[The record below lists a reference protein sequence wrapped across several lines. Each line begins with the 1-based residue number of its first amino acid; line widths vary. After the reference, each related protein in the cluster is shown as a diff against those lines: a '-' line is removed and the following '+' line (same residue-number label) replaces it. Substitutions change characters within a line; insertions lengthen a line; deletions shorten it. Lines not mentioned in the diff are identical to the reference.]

1 VTYYLVENFN
11 KGLDLRRSREVAPP
25 GSLRVLR
32 NAFVNEGGEIEKR
45 KAFVKNDTL
54 TAYGQE
60 PDFKGKI
67 VGPMPVPA
75 YTNTVFF
82 RHHSTTAVS
91 TSGFTAGDGLAGTS
105 YAKYT
110 EDGSGLA
117 AFRFWAM
124 RHYNSS
130 YSFASPVMPHNASV
144 HEFGAA
150 AYEDKAEADFAGQ
163 VYAVDSTYDPTVKNN
178 WNTIHLQ
185 QYMLDGTGEPY
196 DFDTSSGLTG
206 RGPQMTLKVKSYT
219 IDDDILYSSAVG
231 DPLDFTNAG
240 SGALKI
246 SSQGMS
252 IGRAMMLA
260 SYFQQLAIFGV
271 RGVQF
276 YEVDPNFDQ
285 TQYLRTVATSLF
297 APRSVVGYADGD
309 LIYLAR
315 TGIRSLQA
323 RDSSNLA
330 ITTDVGSPIDR
341 LIRDEILYDPDV
353 TEAVNGTE
361 YPIADFYSLAKGIIY
376 PMTGEYWLFLKD
388 KVYVLSRHVGA
399 DVLAWS
405 QYELPEPAQANVNST
420 VGTVKSQWCADA
432 CQIGDTV
439 TYRNFAD
446 EMFVYGGASGEEYDT
461 TEAEVVTPFMDMERP
476 GHNKYFTGLD
486 LVCEGRWE
494 VEIALDPVADGE
506 DIVWRKVAEIDGRT
520 RQQFRVPIQAQATQI
535 AIRLTT
541 TSARRARLSQ
551 IGIYYEQGS
560 EK

>member
-25 GSLRVLR
+25 GSLRVLK
-32 NAFVNEGGEIEKR
+32 NAFVNAGGEIEKR
-45 KAFVKNDTL
+45 KAFVKNTAL

-60 PDFKGKI
+60 ASFKGKI

-82 RHHSTTAVS
+82 RHHDSTAVS
-91 TSGFTAGDGLAGTS
+91 TSGFTAGAGLGGTS
-105 YAKYT
+105 YAHYT

-117 AFRFWAM
+117 AFRFWAH
-124 RHYNSS
+124 RAYNSS

-150 AYEDKAEADFAGQ
+150 SYGTYAEADFAGQ
-163 VYAVDSTYDPTVKNN
+163 IYAVDATYDPTVTNN
-178 WNTIHLQ
+178 WNTLHLQ
-185 QYMLDGTGEPY
+185 QYMLVDTGEPFE
-196 DFDTSSGLTG
+196 FDTDSGLEG
-206 RGPQMTLKVKSYT
+206 RGPQITLKSKSYT
-219 IDDDILYSSAVG
+219 ISDDILYSSAIG
-231 DPLDFTNAG
+231 DPLDFVNAG

-252 IGRAMMLA
+252 IGRAMYLA
-260 SYFQQLAIFGV
+260 SYYQQLAIFGV

-276 YEVDPNFDQ
+276 YEVDPDFDL
-285 TQYLRTVATSLF
+285 TQYLRTVATTLF

-309 LIYLAR
+309 LIYLSR

-341 LIRDEILYDPDV
+341 LIRDEIRYDPDT

-361 YPIADFYSLAKGIIY
+361 YPIADFYSLAKGVVY
-376 PMTGEYWLFLKD
+376 PMAGEYWLFLKD
-388 KVYVLSRHVGA
+388 KIYVLSRHTGA

-405 QYELPEPAQANVNST
+405 QYELPKPAVANVNST

-432 CQIGDTV
+432 CQIGDTI
-439 TYRNFAD
+439 TFRNFAD
-446 EMFVYGGASGEEYDT
+446 EMFVYGGSSGEEYDDA
-461 TEAEVVTPFMDMERP
+461 EAVVVTPFMDMERP

-486 LVCEGRWE
+486 LVCEGKWE
-494 VEIALDPVADGE
+494 IEITLDPVADDE
-506 DIVWRKVAEIDGRT
+506 DLVWRKIAEVDGRT
-520 RQQFRVPIQAQATQI
+520 RQQFRVAFNAQATQI
-535 AIRLTT
+535 ALRLTT
-541 TSARRARLSQ
+541 KSARRARLSQ
-551 IGIYYEQGS
+551 IGIYYEQGA